1 MKLSTKGRYGLRALI
16 DLAVHADEG
25 AVSIQS
31 IAERQKISES
41 YLEQLARLL
50 KKAGIIVSVRGAKGG
65 YQLGRPAEEISV
77 GDILRALE
85 GNLNAVTCPANE
97 GSGSCEEA
105 DFCVTRF
112 VWKRI
117 NDSITQAVDTIT
129 LGELVEESNQ
139 LACAGAAG
147 EDTAATGETAPGGC
161 AQKKEKNGS
170 RRACSGNHSPDSAS

>member
-1 MKLSTKGRYGLRALI
+1 M
-16 DLAVHADEG
+16 H
-25 AVSIQS
+25 
-31 IAERQKISES
+31 
-41 YLEQLARLL
+41 
-50 KKAGIIVSVRGAKGG
+50 
-65 YQLGRPAEEISV
+65 QLGRPAEEISV

-147 EDTAATGETAPGGC
+147 EDTAATGKTAPGGC